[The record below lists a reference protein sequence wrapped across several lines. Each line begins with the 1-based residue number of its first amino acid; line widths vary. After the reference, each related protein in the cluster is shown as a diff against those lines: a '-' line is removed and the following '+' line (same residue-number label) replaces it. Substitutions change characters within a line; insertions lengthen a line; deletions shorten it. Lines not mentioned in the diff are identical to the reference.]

1 MCCAF
6 LCALVAASTA
16 LILLMT
22 RTGAGGSTGPSSL
35 AALCHWMGRTYGAQ
49 YGTGDTSPNLSL
61 IWYLKIEVF
70 PEMAPTF
77 LTMFHAQPLL
87 VAAPLY
93 WELWTRPSALILCQ
107 LVVINTFKAQLRAG
121 VLWVQLLCC
130 LALPRGGSGANV
142 SNNSHAFT
150 WYVVGCAYAAIA
162 GLLPVVHALWL
173 DAGTL
178 NANFYWAL
186 AIAFAVTQLM
196 LVVTVITAGGSGEGK
211 GARAAKAKLQ

>member
-1 MCCAF
+1 MTYLVRSSQLPPSSFRRLFRIELTHVRTIRWDGLGRTGAMCGAF

-22 RTGAGGSTGPSSL
+22 RTGAGESTGPSSL

-77 LTMFHAQPLL
+77 LTIFHAQPLL

-93 WELWTRPSALILCQ
+93 WGESSPALRPSQ
-107 LVVINTFKAQLRAG
+107 
-121 VLWVQLLCC
+121 
-130 LALPRGGSGANV
+130 
-142 SNNSHAFT
+142 H
-150 WYVVGCAYAAIA
+150 
-162 GLLPVVHALWL
+162 
-173 DAGTL
+173 L
-178 NANFYWAL
+178 NP
-186 AIAFAVTQLM
+186 
-196 LVVTVITAGGSGEGK
+196 
-211 GARAAKAKLQ
+211 